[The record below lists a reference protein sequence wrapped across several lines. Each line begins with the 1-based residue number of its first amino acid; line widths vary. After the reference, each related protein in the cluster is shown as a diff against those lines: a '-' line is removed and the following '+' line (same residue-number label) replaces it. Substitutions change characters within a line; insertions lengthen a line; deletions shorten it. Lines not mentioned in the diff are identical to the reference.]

1 MRMRWHAAQFRFVW
15 YEVSGGP
22 QKAERVWASKYWDLP
37 RGHALSA
44 SEPKR
49 GAIIPYLEI

>member
-1 MRMRWHAAQFRFVW
+1 MRWHAAQFRFVW

-37 RGHALSA
+37 RRQALSA